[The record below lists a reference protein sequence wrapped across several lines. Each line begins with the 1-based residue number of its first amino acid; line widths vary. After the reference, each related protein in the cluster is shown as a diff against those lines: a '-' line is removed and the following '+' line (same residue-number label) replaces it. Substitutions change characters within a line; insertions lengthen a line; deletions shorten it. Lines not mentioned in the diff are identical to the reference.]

1 MVLKSETN
9 GKEERHL
16 ELVQNASASANRSRR
31 DDDVIDLYELAC
43 IWLDHIH
50 TIILCFLVG
59 AVLLNAIAYFGIHPT
74 YESTAKMY
82 IVSASGDSVVDLTDL
97 NIGTSLTQ
105 DYEELIL
112 SYPVLNKVLKKMHLD
127 MTTDELTE
135 MITISNP
142 EDTRVLY
149 ITVTSIDPKESMDI
163 ANTVMDAAIDYLP
176 KTMNTDSPNVA
187 QKARM
192 PEEKVGPS
200 YTKFTFMGALL
211 GALLCCGYYAFQYMM
226 DDTLHT
232 QEDVEKYFGIVPLTS
247 IPESEV
253 FAKMDD
259 NDAVPVKPKK
269 INKLMQRRLRKN
281 EKN

>member
-1 MVLKSETN
+1 MVLKNDTN
-9 GKEERHL
+9 KNEERHL
-16 ELVQNASASANRSRR
+16 ELVQPTPVSENRSRQE
-31 DDDVIDLYELAC
+31 DDVIDLYELAC

-59 AVLLNAIAYFGIHPT
+59 AVLLNAVAYFGIHPT

-112 SYPVLNKVLKKMHLD
+112 SYPVLNKVVKNMHLD
-127 MTTDELTE
+127 MTTDDLAE
-135 MITISNP
+135 MIAISNP

-149 ITVTSIDPKESMDI
+149 ITVTSTDPKESMDI
-163 ANTVMDAAIDYLP
+163 ANEVMEVAIDYLP

-200 YTKFTFMGALL
+200 YAKYTLMGALL
-211 GALLCCGYYAFQYMM
+211 GALLCCGYFVFQYMM

-259 NDAVPVKPKK
+259 NDAAPITQKK
-269 INKLMQRRLRKN
+269 KRKLIQRRLTRK
-281 EKN
+281 

>member
-1 MVLKSETN
+1 MVLKNGTN
-9 GKEERHL
+9 ENEERHL
-16 ELVQNASASANRSRR
+16 ELVHPAPASANKSRQE
-31 DDDVIDLYELAC
+31 DDVIDLYELAC

-50 TIILCFLVG
+50 AIILCFLVG
-59 AVLLNAIAYFGIHPT
+59 AVLLNAVAYFGIHPT

-112 SYPVLNKVLKKMHLD
+112 SYPVLNKVVKKMHLD
-127 MTTDELTE
+127 MTTDELAE

-149 ITVTSIDPKESMDI
+149 ITVTSTDPKQSMDI
-163 ANTVMDAAIDYLP
+163 ANATMNAAIDYLP
-176 KTMNTDSPNVA
+176 KTMNTDSPNIA

-192 PEEKVGPS
+192 PEGKVGPS
-200 YTKFTFMGALL
+200 YTKFTLMGALL
-211 GALLCCGYYAFQYMM
+211 GALLCCGYFTFQYMM

-232 QEDVEKYFGIVPLTS
+232 QEDVEKYFGVVPLTS

-259 NDAVPVKPKK
+259 NDSAPIKQRKRRK
-269 INKLMQRRLRKN
+269 EAQRR
-281 EKN
+281 